1 MALSKAEL
9 ACVYAALVLVDDDVA
24 VTVSIGFSFE
34 TIYHMAQHIGHV
46 THTQTHVCV

>member
-24 VTVSIGFSFE
+24 VTVSKSFE
-34 TIYHMAQHIGHV
+34 IFLYLNRMV
-46 THTQTHVCV
+46 